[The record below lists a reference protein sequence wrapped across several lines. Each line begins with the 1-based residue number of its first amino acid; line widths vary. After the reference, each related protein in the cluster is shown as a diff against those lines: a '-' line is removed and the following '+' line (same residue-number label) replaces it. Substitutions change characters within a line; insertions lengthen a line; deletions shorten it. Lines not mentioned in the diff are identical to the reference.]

1 MTPDRWLESYY
12 DGEYFTGRF
21 DHLKEVVEKLNLNK
35 NKFKI
40 VTIAG
45 TNGKGETTRSIAD
58 LLTLYDY
65 KVGVWT
71 SPHLFKVNERFEF
84 SNSFVCDEELIRV
97 FNQLKTESFKNKF
110 KLSYF
115 EFLFISF
122 LMLAKNKDLDF
133 LLLEVGLGGRLDAV
147 NVLDA
152 DVCVLT
158 SISRDHQEILG
169 KRYDEILLEKLG
181 ITRNKSIL
189 YSTLELQYL
198 RKKVSLTL
206 KGKIS
211 KWRDLFADGTLQRS
225 DNFSRRN
232 KFLSAE
238 VVSELIG
245 RRVKLEEIQ
254 KSYACRYKFECY
266 GAKFELFPSH
276 NVDGLRKLVQFL
288 GEAKYNKYNC
298 VLVGFSERSMEDLRV
313 MVNILKAHFIETEII
328 IYRFE
333 HFKALN
339 EKFIKQI
346 MEEFGLEV
354 TDDKKLYQIFNSQ
367 KKSQVLVT
375 GSNYFI
381 GEFVNCHEGQSLK

>member
-1 MTPDRWLESYY
+1 MKPDRWLESYY

-21 DHLKEVVEKLNLNK
+21 DHLKEVVEKLKLNK

-40 VTIAG
+40 VTVAG

-71 SPHLFKVNERFEF
+71 SPHLFKVNERFQF
-84 SNSFVCDEELIRV
+84 SKTFVDDEELIRV
-97 FNQLKTESFKNKF
+97 FNQLKTESNKHNF

-122 LMLAKNKDLDF
+122 LMLAKNKALDF

-147 NVLDA
+147 NILDA
-152 DVCVLT
+152 DFCVLT
-158 SISRDHQEILG
+158 SISRDHQDILG
-169 KRYDEILLEKLG
+169 NRYDEILLEKLG
-181 ITRNKSIL
+181 VTRKKSIL

-198 RKKVSLTL
+198 RKKVNLAL

-211 KWRDLFADGTLQRS
+211 KWRDLFADGTLQRN
-225 DNFSRRN
+225 DDFSRRN

-245 RRVKLEEIQ
+245 RKVKLEEIQ
-254 KSYACRYKFECY
+254 SSYACRYKFECY

-313 MVNILKAHFIETEII
+313 MINILKSHFTETKII
-328 IYRFE
+328 IYRFK

-354 TDDKKLYQIFNSQ
+354 TDDKKLYQIFSCQN
-367 KKSQVLVT
+367 KSQVLVT